1 MTGARVRDSV
11 RRIKDA
17 VYRRLRKGY
26 FLLIQTA
33 VLLAAI
39 VPGATNNRILVLG
52 PKAKT
57 ASEEVRLS
65 AVAALA
71 SSLEQQR
78 MVSRRLQDGN
88 LVDLSGKKLLRD
100 PIQVQLR
107 SLLQAGCEG
116 AVCGKVLRSAFSAL
130 GGVARVRIK
139 PLGEKGGLVS
149 VWISGLRGDGTF
161 ATRKTRSAVI
171 ASLDSASVAAAVTEM
186 AAGLHKFKARAD
198 GAPATMVVPEINEAK
213 NKEEV
218 KGLTGLA
225 PWKVVADADRKSLQ
239 AELETQQAAEVDR
252 VAKIEAGK
260 QADLLKLRKADDE
273 ASAEAAAQAEAKTA
287 ERKLSEKKRIDAW
300 KKGRIGGEVGLSF
313 GPSVVAGSD
322 GIETNGNAVSITA
335 QLRLPLGTPGLRL
348 GLGVSGGSLPN
359 HTVPNSQT
367 DADEAWVQ
375 LSHPDAATD
384 ESGEEFWYQYEYI
397 RFVQIDARLDVQFG
411 TAPVG
416 AFVGGGVGLN
426 LSHGTVHNLQFD
438 VDEQDNS
445 IAGTGAPRRDPSDT
459 FTWPALQS
467 AFGAGLWFQAPK
479 LPITLTLGYKRYT
492 GHLSGLKTM
501 ARPVNG
507 QNVDRTFDT
516 TLAREILGVDLT
528 YRF

>member
-1 MTGARVRDSV
+1 
-11 RRIKDA
+11 
-17 VYRRLRKGY
+17 
-26 FLLIQTA
+26 
-33 VLLAAI
+33 
-39 VPGATNNRILVLG
+39 
-52 PKAKT
+52 
-57 ASEEVRLS
+57 
-65 AVAALA
+65 
-71 SSLEQQR
+71 
-78 MVSRRLQDGN
+78 
-88 LVDLSGKKLLRD
+88 
-100 PIQVQLR
+100 
-107 SLLQAGCEG
+107 
-116 AVCGKVLRSAFSAL
+116 
-130 GGVARVRIK
+130 
-139 PLGEKGGLVS
+139 
-149 VWISGLRGDGTF
+149 
-161 ATRKTRSAVI
+161 
-171 ASLDSASVAAAVTEM
+171 
-186 AAGLHKFKARAD
+186 
-198 GAPATMVVPEINEAK
+198 
-213 NKEEV
+213 
-218 KGLTGLA
+218 
-225 PWKVVADADRKSLQ
+225 
-239 AELETQQAAEVDR
+239 
-252 VAKIEAGK
+252 
-260 QADLLKLRKADDE
+260 
-273 ASAEAAAQAEAKTA
+273 
-287 ERKLSEKKRIDAW
+287 
-300 KKGRIGGEVGLSF
+300 
-313 GPSVVAGSD
+313 SVVAGSD